1 MYYMLSTNVGVKTAT
16 NYKVLSDLEKKIF
29 LFIAVHQD
37 KKLSI
42 SKIAD
47 RLVTNQTLVSRIL
60 TEMEEDQLITKVR
73 DEKNSKIKH
82 PELTTNGK
90 ELFSELDGNENKK
103 ALILFF

>member
-1 MYYMLSTNVGVKTAT
+1 MLSANVGVKTTT

>member
-1 MYYMLSTNVGVKTAT
+1 MYYMLSANVGVKTTT

>member
-1 MYYMLSTNVGVKTAT
+1 MLSANVGVKTAT